1 MKIHEL
7 PGDPGRQQKRKR
19 LGRGHGTGH
28 GKTSGKGHKG
38 QKSRSG
44 GRQTPG
50 FEGGQMP
57 LQRRL
62 PKYGFKNPHRVEYE
76 VVNLSSLE
84 KKFESGATV
93 DEQALRSARLVR
105 TNKPVKL
112 LANGSLTK
120 ALTVKV
126 GAASKS
132 AVEKV
137 QAAGGTCELP
147 TAKDNS

>member
-28 GKTSGKGHKG
+28 GKTSGRGHKG

-44 GRQTPG
+44 GQQTPG

-62 PKYGFKNPHRVEYE
+62 PKFGFKNPHRVEYE

-84 KKFESGATV
+84 KKFEAGAAV
-93 DEQALRSARLVR
+93 DEAALRSAKLIR
-105 TNKPVKL
+105 TKKPVKL

-126 GAASKS
+126 HAASKT

-137 QAAGGTCELP
+137 KAAGGTCELRS
-147 TAKDNS
+147 AAESA